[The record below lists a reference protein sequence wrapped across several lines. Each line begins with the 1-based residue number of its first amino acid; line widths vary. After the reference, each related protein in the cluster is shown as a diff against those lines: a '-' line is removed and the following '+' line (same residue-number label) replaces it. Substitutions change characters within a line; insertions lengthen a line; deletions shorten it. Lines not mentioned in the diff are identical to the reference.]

1 MSNDPRKFKTG
12 IAVTGSATVGGDN
25 ITTNSASQ
33 TLVNK
38 TIDAD
43 SNTISNISNDEIKT
57 GAAIDAAK
65 IADGSVSNAEFQY
78 LDGVTSAIQDQ
89 LDDKIDL
96 TEKGANNGV
105 ATLDAGGKIP
115 ASQLPSTV
123 MEYKGTWNAS
133 TNTPTLAD
141 GVGDPGDVYIVS
153 VAGTQN
159 LGSGSISFAV
169 GDWVIYNGSIWQK
182 SSASDAVVSVNGQQG
197 VVVLDSDDIAE
208 GSTNLYFTDERAQD
222 AVGTILTDSSKIDFT
237 YNDATPEISATIVA
251 GSLANVDI
259 NASAAI
265 DATKIAD
272 GSVSN
277 TEFQYINSLT
287 SNAQTQLD
295 GKASTTLNNLGTVAF
310 NANLVPDG
318 NNTRNIG
325 SGSNRLATGFAQSWV
340 AYNQFQNVD
349 SGGNAKGNLT
359 TDTNLPS
366 GVAANYILKAESTNN
381 LGVTTSNSSASTP
394 AVRVETGNSSA
405 SSSGNI
411 VLQTGTASTTRGDIV
426 LDGRQIDA
434 SSKKIVNL
442 ADPTNPQDAATKAY
456 VDTASSSGANLQL
469 SNLSGVTA
477 IPVDLR
483 PADDESINLG
493 FSNKRFWQIFVE
505 EVQDNLDEM
514 RASFYSDRTLLRI
527 SDENASIDLEVGD
540 GSGTGAIKAKANQG
554 IRFFDGTTANY
565 VGLRA
570 SGLSASTTF
579 DLPIADGTSGQFLQT
594 DGSGQLS
601 FASVSTGSPGDIAQ
615 TSFSLADN
623 QASPANVTGFA
634 FANASVRSFDA
645 LVSVSIDATS
655 DVFETFK
662 LLGVQRG
669 SDWSLSV
676 ESTGDDSGVAF
687 SITNAGQ
694 IQYTSSSYAGFAS
707 GTIKFRAVVLN
718 V

>member
-43 SNTISNISNDEIKT
+43 SNTITNIDNADIKA
-57 GAAIDAAK
+57 GAAIDASK
-65 IADGSVSNAEFQY
+65 IANGSVSNAEFQY
-78 LDGVTSAIQDQ
+78 LDGVTSPIQTQ
-89 LDDKIDL
+89 LGNKIDSS
-96 TEKGANNGV
+96 EKGANNGV

-133 TNTPTLAD
+133 TNSPTLAD

-197 VVVLDSDDIAE
+197 VVVLDTDDIAE
-208 GSTNLYFTDERAQD
+208 GTSNLYYTDERAQD

-237 YNDATPEISATIVA
+237 YNDATPSISATIVA
-251 GSLANVDI
+251 GSLVDADI
-259 NASAAI
+259 SASAAI
-265 DATKIAD
+265 DAIKIAN

-277 TEFQYINSLT
+277 TEFQYLDGVT
-287 SNAQTQLD
+287 SSIQTQLN
-295 GKASTTLNNLGTVAF
+295 GKANTNLGNIVNVISNITPASI
-310 NANLVPDG
+310 
-318 NNTRNIG
+318 NTYDLG
-325 SGSNRLATGFAQSWV
+325 SASLPWRTLFTKQLSLYTAS
-340 AYNQFQNVD
+340 
-349 SGGNAKGNLT
+349 GNLNGRLEQSART
-359 TDTNLPS
+359 LPS
-366 GVAANYILKAESTNN
+366 GASSSINFSSDYAGSYSGNISVYSFDESTANATATGT
-381 LGVTTSNSSASTP
+381 LYL
-394 AVRVETGNSSA
+394 ETGNKTA
-405 SSSGNI
+405 GTGNSGNI
-411 VLQTGTASTTRGDIV
+411 NIKTGTSAGGIRGDVI

-434 SSKKIVNL
+434 SSKKIVNV
-442 ADPTNPQDAATKAY
+442 ANPTNAQDAATKDY
-456 VDTASSSGANLQL
+456 VD
-469 SNLSGVTA
+469 
-477 IPVDLR
+477 
-483 PADDESINLG
+483 
-493 FSNKRFWQIFVE
+493 
-505 EVQDNLDEM
+505 
-514 RASFYSDRTLLRI
+514 
-527 SDENASIDLEVGD
+527 NA
-540 GSGTGAIKAKANQG
+540 
-554 IRFFDGTTANY
+554 
-565 VGLRA
+565 
-570 SGLSASTTF
+570 
-579 DLPIADGTSGQFLQT
+579 
-594 DGSGQLS
+594 
-601 FASVSTGSPGDIAQ
+601 VSGSPGDISQ

-645 LVSVSIDATS
+645 LASVSIDATS

-694 IQYTSSSYAGFAS
+694 IQYTSSSYAGFVS
-707 GTIKFRAVVLN
+707 GTIKFRAIVTN
-718 V
+718 T